1 MRITTGSR
9 LATMAAI
16 ALTTVVVTAPA
27 AHAAYYNTY
36 SDIADTPD
44 YGAGITGAQGFAAGS
59 TYLYSIKTRTAEN
72 HDIAVIYRAN
82 KNGDSKASVMK
93 NGDTGTNYTTWLGH
107 ANDMTIVGSGG
118 VNYFYVVTME
128 STGPQLVKL
137 RYDGTTYRKVGQYA
151 VKLGGAV
158 KKVSGISRVAVSST
172 TASFLFKSDKNVYRG
187 SVPLTAT
194 TGTVN
199 LTTAFDLKTEGA
211 LVDGSPVSD
220 IDKFRDQGF
229 FYDAAR
235 DVVYT
240 PLTRENRSIVLVYRD
255 VTTSPQSP
263 RTSDPKLSFRITSG
277 VYDKFEIEGVGVSS
291 SDRKLYFNTNR
302 NGNKDG
308 FHAFKGYVA
317 P

>member
-1 MRITTGSR
+1 MHITTGSR
-9 LATMAAI
+9 LATIAAI

-27 AHAAYYNTY
+27 AQAAYYNTY
-36 SDIADTPD
+36 SDIADAPD
-44 YGAGITGAQGFAAGS
+44 YGAGITGAQGFAAGA
-59 TYLYSIKTRTAEN
+59 TYLYSIKTRTSQD
-72 HDIAVIYRAN
+72 HDISVIYRAN
-82 KNGDSKASVMK
+82 KNGESGTVVMK
-93 NGDTGTNYTTWLGH
+93 NGDTGTNYSTWLGH
-107 ANDMTIVGSGG
+107 ANDMTIVGFGG

-128 STGPQLVKL
+128 SSGPQLVKL

-151 VKLGGAV
+151 VKLNGAV
-158 KKVSGISRVAVSST
+158 TAVSGISRVAVTST
-172 TASFLFKSDKNVYRG
+172 TVSFLFKSGSRVYRG

-199 LTTAFDLKTEGA
+199 LTTAFDLKTSGA
-211 LVDGSPVSD
+211 LVNGAPVSD
-220 IDKFRDQGF
+220 IGDFKNQGF

-240 PLTRENRSIVLVYRD
+240 PLTKDNRSIVLVYRD
-255 VTTSPQSP
+255 VTTSPESP
-263 RTSDPKLSFRITSG
+263 RTSDPDLSFRITSAK
-277 VYDKFEIEGVGVSS
+277 YDKFEIEGVGVNSV
-291 SDRKLYFNTNR
+291 DRKLYFNTNR